1 MANIL
6 KNRLIIQL
14 FVSSFFVFFGGG
26 LGWAHSKQETTT
38 PANNAVLYEAPS
50 ELVLQFDK
58 PMRITKLALTDQAG
72 KEYKVQRTDQMKHML
87 KLVAQLDPVPK
98 GEYKVDWR
106 GLSEDGHPMK
116 GTFSFTVK

>member
-14 FVSSFFVFFGGG
+14 FVSSFLVFFGSG

-58 PMRITKLALTDQAG
+58 PMRITSWRYLINWEMTSKFS
-72 KEYKVQRTDQMKHML
+72 
-87 KLVAQLDPVPK
+87 VPT
-98 GEYKVDWR
+98 R
-106 GLSEDGHPMK
+106 
-116 GTFSFTVK
+116 